1 MSINSEQLL
10 LHLWML
16 INNNWLYDLLQKP
29 SLFSRTKVLKFLER
43 DTGLIAG
50 QVIRTQALFLSL
62 FV

>member
-10 LHLWML
+10 LHLWMF
-16 INNNWLYDLLQKP
+16 INNNWLYDLLHKP

-50 QVIRTQALFLSL
+50 QVIRTQVLFLSL